1 MDKRLKQQYL
11 HELSHI
17 KKLMN
22 EWDPMGLIQMGA
34 PEDEYN
40 SYSAKVLIIIQTS
53 KNNIQAKNNLESYLD
68 ALIHKELDNPSC
80 IPASMIADR
89 LLEWFTIGDSTQ

>member
-1 MDKRLKQQYL
+1 MNKRLKQQYL
-11 HELSHI
+11 HDLSHI

-34 PEDEYN
+34 PEDEYG
-40 SYSAKVLIIIQTS
+40 SYSAKILIIIQAS

-68 ALIHKELDNPSC
+68 GLIHKELDNPSC
-80 IPASMIADR
+80 IPASLFADR
-89 LLEWFTIGDSTQ
+89 LLEWFTIGDST